1 MQWHWGNIGSAA
13 AGLAALLAT
22 VLTIYGVVKYGPA
35 WLRDSR
41 ARQQAQ
47 AAAAREQAILARQQG
62 EQISLERRR
71 GLYGWSRH
79 GIDTFRVA
87 LVTSAEEMAEAREEL
102 TGGGPTGYV
111 ILRVAES
118 EEKSGNANRGL
129 RLRQIMLRRPW
140 SCTVRA
146 CSSSCSALAWCS
158 LALLIMASA
167 CRGVRC

>member
-22 VLTIYGVVKYGPA
+22 VFTIYGVVKYGPA

-47 AAAAREQAILARQQG
+47 AAAASEQAILARQQG

-71 GLYGWSRH
+71 GLHGWSRH
-79 GIDTFRVA
+79 GVDAFLVA

-111 ILRVAES
+111 ILRVA
-118 EEKSGNANRGL
+118 
-129 RLRQIMLRRPW
+129 
-140 SCTVRA
+140 RA
-146 CSSSCSALAWCS
+146 KRNPATPTAGCGCGRSSSRRA
-158 LALLIMASA
+158 
-167 CRGVRC
+167 